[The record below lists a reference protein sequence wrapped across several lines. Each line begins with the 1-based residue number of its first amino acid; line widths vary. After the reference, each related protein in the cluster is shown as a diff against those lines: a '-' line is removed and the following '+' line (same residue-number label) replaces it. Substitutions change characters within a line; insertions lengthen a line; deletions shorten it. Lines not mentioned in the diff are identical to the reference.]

1 MTEPGGITRQK
12 GYTMTITEATYRV
25 QDILNKYN
33 DGWEISD
40 EDNAEIDRL
49 EAFIKKECMK

>member
-1 MTEPGGITRQK
+1 
-12 GYTMTITEATYRV
+12 MTITEATYRI

-40 EDNAEIDRL
+40 QDNAEIDRL
-49 EAFIKKECMK
+49 EAFIKQECVTA